1 MFFHCSELYAF
12 SGFYCGWREL
22 AQKRIGILQAHFC
35 AILSIVHN
43 GGLSWLLFSG
53 FRDLASLEKSVRGP
67 NESISFTE
75 FTCSTDCG
83 SEQTWKKKDCSSSL
97 QPATDSM
104 KATLSV
110 IRYFFETD
118 PQIERS

>member
-53 FRDLASLEKSVRGP
+53 FRDLASLEKSVG
-67 NESISFTE
+67 
-75 FTCSTDCG
+75 
-83 SEQTWKKKDCSSSL
+83 SSSVL
-97 QPATDSM
+97 CEVQMSQFHSPSSLVPPTVAVSRLGRRI
-104 KATLSV
+104 AV
-110 IRYFFETD
+110 PRYNLL
-118 PQIERS
+118 PIP